1 MAMALAQAGAN
12 VVINAR
18 RARAAAG
25 AVADEIRLAGGEAM
39 VAMGDVGAPE
49 QVEDMARAIEE
60 RFERIDILVNNA
72 AMRPR
77 RAFLSITFEEWD
89 AVLKTNLYGAIHCT
103 RRFLPAMVRA
113 GHGRIINVSGIGFT
127 RALAKE
133 FGQAGITANTI
144 VPGIFETS
152 RDKEDYPMWPLP
164 QDVIREMVPVGR
176 FGRPEEIGSLCAFL
190 ASGASSYINGQA
202 IHCNGGRVM
211 V

>member
-1 MAMALAQAGAN
+1 
-12 VVINAR
+12 
-18 RARAAAG
+18 
-25 AVADEIRLAGGEAM
+25 
-39 VAMGDVGAPE
+39 
-49 QVEDMARAIEE
+49 MARAIEE
-60 RFERIDILVNNA
+60 RFERVDILVNNA

-89 AVLKTNLYGAIHCT
+89 TVLKTNLYGAIHCT

-113 GHGRIINVSGIGFT
+113 GHGRIINVSGIDVYDPMTHRAHNMTCKAGLIGFT

-152 RDKEDYPMWPLP
+152 RAKEDYPMWPLP
-164 QDVIREMVPVGR
+164 QEVIGEMVPVGR

-190 ASGASSYINGQA
+190 ASDASSYINGQA